1 MAEKGG
7 YMLYWTLVFLM
18 VAVVAG
24 ILGFGAV
31 AFAAAGIAKLLF
43 FIFLLAFLVSLVTHL
58 GRRA

>member
-1 MAEKGG
+1 
-7 YMLYWTLVFLM
+7 MLYWTLVFLM